1 MNTPAPEPNRLAYY
15 QSRINQ
21 LDETIYQL
29 QKRFDRIS
37 RSRLVLFVLII
48 LMVFF
53 IRTESWY
60 WTGVV
65 LITGLSS
72 FIYLVHQS
80 RNTALTLQMQKT
92 LMTINLGEILSLEGR
107 FQDRPD
113 GNEYLVSLGV
123 DNDLDRF
130 GKNSLFQQIN
140 RAESQQGREIMAKSL
155 NIVTEV
161 PSLQNKQKA
170 IQELKDAVDWRQRF
184 RTHTLQHQVTFRS
197 QEVLHHWITSSGQA
211 IIPSA
216 WAQLIYL
223 LPAISIGMTL
233 AYSFD
238 FISRGWFFS
247 YLILA
252 FALAVYFGK
261 IANWWFKH
269 LSRILQEL
277 DTLLPAIRMI
287 ESAQFKNPLLIDLQL
302 KVCQPEKVSASLNE
316 LRKVLARYEY
326 RLNPLVYLP
335 LNFFLWWD
343 LRQVLALYRWRQ
355 SHKGNT
361 DEWFEVVGQF
371 EYLNSY
377 ANLAFNQ
384 PLWVFPEWSDHWHK
398 FKAENLGHPLIPPA
412 KAVTNDFS
420 LQDPHR
426 IALITGSNMAGK
438 STFLR
443 SLGANVLIAM
453 AGGPVFAKSCTL
465 CPCTILSSMRISDNL
480 QEETSTFYAELKK
493 IKIILEAVTSG
504 QHVLVLID
512 EMLRG
517 TNTLDRE
524 KGSRAFIRQLIHHGA
539 VAVIAS
545 HDTGLSTIREDFPDV
560 IDNYYFDSIMMGEEI
575 RFDYKIKPG
584 VCTQTNASFLMKKM
598 GIELKEES

>member
-1 MNTPAPEPNRLAYY
+1 MNTPTPEPNRLAYY
-15 QSRINQ
+15 QSRITQ
-21 LDETIYQL
+21 LDVTIHQL

-37 RSRLVLFVLII
+37 RLRLALFLLTI
-48 LMVFF
+48 LMTYF
-53 IRTESWY
+53 IRNESWY
-60 WTGVV
+60 WIVLV
-65 LITGLSS
+65 LITGISCFFYL
-72 FIYLVHQS
+72 IYLS
-80 RNTALTLQMQKT
+80 RNTAQGLQLQKT
-92 LMTINLGEILSLEGR
+92 LMTINQGEISSLEGR

-113 GNEYLVSLGV
+113 GNEYLVSLEM

-130 GKNSLFQQIN
+130 GKNSLFQLIN

-155 NIVTEV
+155 NKVSEV
-161 PSLQNKQKA
+161 SSLQNKQQA
-170 IQELKDAVDWRQRF
+170 IQELRDQVDWRQHF
-184 RTHTLQHQVTFRS
+184 RVHTLQHQVTFRA
-197 QEVLHHWITSSGQA
+197 QEILRHWITSSVQA
-211 IIPSA
+211 TIPSA
-216 WAQLIYL
+216 WAHLIFI

-238 FISRGWFFS
+238 FISWGLFFY

-252 FALAVYFGK
+252 FVFAIYFGK

-269 LSRILQEL
+269 LSHILQEL
-277 DTLLPAIRMI
+277 STLLPAIRMI
-287 ESAQFKNPLLIDLQL
+287 ESARLNSPLLKDLQL
-302 KVCQPEKVSASLNE
+302 KVCRPEKVSASLNE
-316 LRKVLARYEY
+316 LRKVLARFEY
-326 RLNPLVYLP
+326 RLNPVVYLP

-343 LRQVLALYRWRQ
+343 LRQVIALHRWRQ
-355 SHKGNT
+355 SHQGNS
-361 DEWFEVVGQF
+361 DEWFDVVGQF

-384 PLWVFPEWSDHWHK
+384 PLWVFPEWADHWHR

-412 KAVTNDFS
+412 KAVTNDFL

-453 AGGPVFAKSCTL
+453 AGGPVFATSCTL
-465 CPCTILSSMRISDNL
+465 CPCIILSSMRISDNL

-493 IKIILEAVTSG
+493 IKIILEAVNSG

-517 TNTLDRE
+517 TNTHDRE
-524 KGSRAFIRQLIHHGA
+524 KGSRALIRQLIHHGA

-545 HDTGLSTIREDFPDV
+545 HDTGLSTIHADFPDV
-560 IDNYYFDSIMMGEEI
+560 IDNYYFDSIIVGDEI

-584 VCTQTNASFLMKKM
+584 VCTQTNASYLMKKM
-598 GIELKEES
+598 GIEIKEEK

>member
-1 MNTPAPEPNRLAYY
+1 MNNPVPEPDRLAYY
-15 QSRINQ
+15 QSRIQQ
-21 LDETIYQL
+21 LDEAIHQL

-37 RSRLVLFVLII
+37 RSRLALFVLTM
-48 LMVFF
+48 LLTYF
-53 IRTESWY
+53 IRNTSWY
-60 WTGVV
+60 WIVLL

-72 FIYLVHQS
+72 FIYLVHSS
-80 RNTALTLQMQKT
+80 RKTALALQLQKT
-92 LMTINLGEILSLEGR
+92 LMTINQGEMASLEGR
-107 FQDRPD
+107 IQDRPD

-130 GKNSLFQQIN
+130 GKNSLFQLIN

-155 NIVTEV
+155 NCVIDVS
-161 PSLQNKQKA
+161 SLQNKQKA
-170 IQELKDAVDWRQRF
+170 IQELSDQVDWRQRF
-184 RTHTLQHQVTFRS
+184 RAYSLQHQVTLRS
-197 QEVLHHWITSSGQA
+197 QEILRHWITSSGQA
-211 IIPSA
+211 TIPSA
-216 WAQLIYL
+216 WAQLIFV
-223 LPAISIGMTL
+223 LPVISIGMTL

-238 FISRGWFFS
+238 FISRGWFFY
-247 YLILA
+247 YLIFA
-252 FALAVYFGK
+252 FILAVYFGK

-277 DTLLPAIRMI
+277 DTLLPTIRMI
-287 ESAQFKNPLLIDLQL
+287 ESAKFNSSLLTDLRL
-302 KVCQPEKVSASLNE
+302 KVCRPEKVSASLNE
-316 LRKVLARYEY
+316 LRKVLARFEY
-326 RLNPLVYLP
+326 RLNPVVYLP
-335 LNFFLWWD
+335 LNFLLWWD
-343 LRQVLALYRWRQ
+343 LRQVLALHRWRQ
-355 SHKGNT
+355 SHQGNS

-384 PLWVFPEWSDHWHK
+384 PFWVFPEWSNHWHK

-412 KAVTNDFS
+412 KAVTNDFI
-420 LQDPHR
+420 LQDPQR

-453 AGGPVFAKSCTL
+453 AGGPVFATSCTL
-465 CPCTILSSMRISDNL
+465 CPSIILSSMRISDNL

-493 IKIILEAVTSG
+493 IKIIIEAVNSG
-504 QHVLVLID
+504 QHVFVLID

-517 TNTLDRE
+517 TNTHDRE
-524 KGSRAFIRQLIHHGA
+524 KGSRALIRQLIHHGA

-545 HDTGLSTIREDFPDV
+545 HDTGLSTIRNDFPDV
-560 IDNYYFDSIMMGEEI
+560 IDNYYFDSIISGDEI

-584 VCTQTNASFLMKKM
+584 VCTQTNASYLMKKM
-598 GIELKEES
+598 GIEIKEEK